1 MINNFD
7 VCLIQTEKKYPSQ
20 KSKWRASEKY
30 PEYPFEEISEE
41 TNDVYWAVR
50 ESFVKLGM
58 DSEHVGSSDWNP
70 LGELITPGDNVLL
83 KPNLVMDVNRN
94 KGQGEECLYTQPS
107 VVAAVVDYVVIAL
120 KGKGKIIIG
129 DAPMQECV
137 FDNIVKAG
145 YGELVDFYKSK
156 GVDIELVDFR
166 ELTSVQK
173 NGVHVASI
181 STSAK
186 GKVIDLGSESEFY
199 KADKNSF
206 DNFRITNYDPRI
218 MPTHHN
224 AEKNEYYISDY
235 ILQADVIINLPK
247 PKTHRKAG
255 VTISLKNF
263 VGANVRKEYLPHHTM
278 GSVEENGD
286 EYLKKSTIHGI
297 RSRLLDKK
305 NENEADKKYNI
316 ARCYGVLIKCCSLL
330 MSLTGQSKYF
340 EGSWY
345 GNNTISR
352 TITDINKI
360 VFYADK
366 NGKLCDRQQRKM
378 LIVAD
383 MIVSGEEEGPVFPT
397 AKPVGIIA
405 TGYNPVCFDNAIAT
419 VMGFDPQKIPTICVA
434 KELDSK
440 YSAFAFE
447 PVTFCSNDEKY
458 DKKATSELNKK
469 HMLNFK
475 PTSGWKGHI
484 EI

>member
-1 MINNFD
+1 MIKKND
-7 VCLIQTEKKYPSQ
+7 VCLIKTEKKYPSK
-20 KSKWRASEKY
+20 KSKWRASERF
-30 PEYPFEEISEE
+30 PEYPFEELSEV
-41 TNDVYWAVR
+41 TNDVYKAVR

-58 DSEHVGSSDWNP
+58 DIEHVGSSDWNP
-70 LGELITPGDNVLL
+70 LGEIIAPGNNVLL
-83 KPNLVMDVNRN
+83 KPNLVMDVNNN

-120 KGKGKIIIG
+120 RGKGKIIIG
-129 DAPMQECV
+129 DAPMQECI

-145 YGELVDFYKSK
+145 YGELVNFYKSK
-156 GVDIELVDFR
+156 GIDIELVDFR

-181 STSAK
+181 STNAK
-186 GKVIDLGSESEFY
+186 GKVIDLGNESEFY
-199 KADKNSF
+199 KADNKSF
-206 DNFRITNYDPRI
+206 EKYRVTNYDPRI

-224 AEKNEYYISDY
+224 ADKNEYYISDY

-263 VGANVRKEYLPHHTM
+263 VGANVRKEFLPHHTM
-278 GSVEENGD
+278 GSADENGD
-286 EYLKKSTIHGI
+286 EYLKRSVIHGI
-297 RSRLLDKK
+297 RSKLLDKK
-305 NENEADKKYNI
+305 NENEADRNYNI
-316 ARCYGVLIKCCSLL
+316 ARCYGILIKCCSLL
-330 MSLTGQSKYF
+330 MRLMGQTKYS

-360 VFYADK
+360 IFYADK
-366 NGKLCDRQQRKM
+366 NGKLCDTQQRKM

-383 MIVSGEEEGPVFPT
+383 MIVSGESEGPVFPT

-405 TGYNPVCFDNAIAT
+405 TGFNPVCFDNAIAFL
-419 VMGFDPQKIPTICVA
+419 MGFDPKKIPTIRLA
-434 KELDSK
+434 KNLDPK
-440 YSAFAFE
+440 FRAFE
-447 PVTFCSNDEKY
+447 FREVTFCSNDSRY
-458 DKKATSELNKK
+458 DGKKPEVLGRKGS
-469 HMLNFK
+469 LNFR